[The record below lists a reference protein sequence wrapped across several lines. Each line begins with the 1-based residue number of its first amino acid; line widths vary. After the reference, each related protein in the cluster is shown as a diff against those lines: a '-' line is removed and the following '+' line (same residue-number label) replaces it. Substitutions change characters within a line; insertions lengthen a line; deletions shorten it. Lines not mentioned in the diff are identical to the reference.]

1 MTMRIPSTLLATIA
15 FTAFAHAQNQFD
27 SRITGYVGLR
37 FPCDGSVQP
46 VLRVQNVGNQTMTSC
61 DIDVL
66 KNGLTNNTFNWVL
79 GVPAA
84 PGQTRQPA
92 LPVVGGVQPG
102 DVLEFRILTV
112 NGQTDQDTD
121 GNIMLVPMTDE
132 KGSAPSYQVQ
142 VKVLTDDNPGETS
155 WAIKD
160 PLGAVVA
167 ASPAYTLP
175 GSSFQTDLVL
185 SADQCYNFEVYDSGG
200 DGLGTTRADAY
211 VKLVSVGTEVAAAT
225 GDFGE
230 LFRKGAQTGTDNG
243 CMPSQLTPTADPIV
257 SCGAMGLSL
266 SGTSVLH
273 ATEVPGAN
281 KYQFRFTN
289 ITGQPAYLR
298 NITSPARSLPL
309 GPWAT
314 NPLKRGRKYNVNVR
328 ASFDNGTSWCAFG
341 PSCVI
346 GISSAAQLQSRS
358 VGQAVATDATF
369 RIFPDPSED
378 GLFNIALD
386 GIEDASDVRIEV
398 FNSTGERAAGMMLPA
413 VLAGET
419 RSLPMPA
426 LASGL
431 YVVRVT
437 VDGAMSTQRVVVR

>member
-1 MTMRIPSTLLATIA
+1 MNTRIPSTLLAIIA
-15 FTAFAHAQNQFD
+15 FTTLAHAQNQFD

-46 VLRVQNVGNQTMTSC
+46 VLRVQNVGDQTMTSC

-92 LPVVGGVQPG
+92 LPVVGDLQPG

-112 NGQTDQDTD
+112 NGQADQGVD
-121 GNIMLVPMTDE
+121 GNILQVPLTDE

-142 VKVLTDDNPGETS
+142 VKVLTDDNPTETS

-160 PLGAVVA
+160 PLGAVVSS
-167 ASPAYTLP
+167 SPAYNQP
-175 GSSFQTDLVL
+175 GTTFQTNLVL

-200 DGLGTTRADAY
+200 DGLGTTRSEAY
-211 VKLVSVGTEVAAAT
+211 VKLMSTGTEVAAAT
-225 GDFGE
+225 GDFGA

-243 CMPSQLTPTADPIV
+243 CMPAQLTPTADPLV

-266 SGTSVLH
+266 RGSSVLY

-289 ITGQPAYLR
+289 IAGQPNYLR
-298 NITSPARSLPL
+298 NITSPTRSLEL
-309 GPWAT
+309 STWAT
-314 NPLKRGRKYNVNVR
+314 NPLKRGRKYNVQLR

-341 PSCVI
+341 PACVI
-346 GISSAAQLQSRS
+346 GISSAVQLQTRS
-358 VGQAVATDATF
+358 VDMAATTDATF

-378 GLFNIALD
+378 GLFHIALD
-386 GIEDASDVRIEV
+386 GLDDAADVGIEV
-398 FNSTGERAAGMMLPA
+398 FNSTGERAGGMMLPA
-413 VLAGET
+413 MLAGEV
-419 RSLPMPA
+419 RALPIPP

-437 VDGAMSTQRVVVR
+437 VDGAISTQRVVVH